1 MPFYPRRMRAR
12 QHQTLPPSARGLR
25 GWVQRWAALVDGRI
39 AEFPPQY
46 RERVLAW
53 QQRRTRS
60 ALLSLM
66 SLFIAVAAVKAALVV
81 AGLWPVASP
90 GWVYVVLAGVMALAA
105 NAYRRARGTLAE
117 AVPAL
122 VFLVALL
129 LLNFD
134 PRLFLLGKVQ
144 GGQGLV
150 LLLAA
155 IGIPVLVLLRSAL
168 VLALVCTLVAVWFLA
183 HSDWSLTWQ
192 LGFCFNLAVA
202 LLGGMML
209 RVYRANMSVGFIRS
223 MESAILQASTD
234 SLTGLMNRQGW
245 FKSAEALLQ
254 ELHARGG
261 VASLLFLDL
270 DEFKKLND
278 THGHAMGD
286 KVLRRTGQ
294 VLAARLNAGAL
305 AARIGGEEFVCLLP
319 GQTPE
324 QARRL
329 AERLGADLRGGPLP
343 VTFSAGVAPV
353 QPGDTLGALMAR
365 ADAAMYAAKEAGRD
379 RVV

>member
-1 MPFYPRRMRAR
+1 MPFDRRRMRAR
-12 QHQTLPPSARGLR
+12 QHQDVPPSARGLR

-66 SLFIAVAAVKAALVV
+66 SLFVAVAAVKAALVV

-105 NAYRRARGTLAE
+105 IAYRRARGTLAE

-134 PRLFLLGKVQ
+134 PRLFLLGEVQ
-144 GGQGLV
+144 GGLGLV

-343 VTFSAGVAPV
+343 VTFSAGVAQV
-353 QPGDTLGALMAR
+353 RPGDTLGALMAR

>member
-1 MPFYPRRMRAR
+1 MPFDRRRMRAR
-12 QHQTLPPSARGLR
+12 QHQDVPPSARGLR

-66 SLFIAVAAVKAALVV
+66 SLFVAVAAVKAALVV

-105 NAYRRARGTLAE
+105 IAYRRARGTLAE

-134 PRLFLLGKVQ
+134 PRLFLLGEVQ
-144 GGQGLV
+144 GGLGLV

-343 VTFSAGVAPV
+343 VTFSAGVAQV

>member
-1 MPFYPRRMRAR
+1 MPFDRRRMRAR
-12 QHQTLPPSARGLR
+12 QHQDVPPSARGLR

-66 SLFIAVAAVKAALVV
+66 SLFVAVAAVKAALVV

-144 GGQGLV
+144 GGLGLV

-343 VTFSAGVAPV
+343 VTFSAGVAQV